1 MSRPHDPHRAS
12 FPLGNPFRRMLP
24 KGSYLSPKLLALL
37 NKYEESLAG
46 RLRELK
52 PKSKDDVCSFSW
64 MISAMGLL
72 SDTHKDIKSLITE
85 LELPVNDWDD
95 KWIDVYLD
103 NSVKFLDI
111 CIAFSSE
118 ISRLSQG
125 KLLLQC
131 VLRNMERKNSS
142 ELSKAK
148 SSIDSWRQHI
158 GGKNPRVENCFPII
172 EKLVESLELPKVKNS
187 AKGKV
192 LMQALYGVRVE
203 TLFICSVFLS
213 AFTGSDK
220 LIDLQV
226 AGTHLWAEAFNDLQ
240 IFVNNE
246 IRCLISS
253 GVSVLKE
260 VQEVDTSVK
269 ALYPM
274 TQAGAGPVLTDTL
287 QSSIT
292 DLGNRVDK
300 LSTRLDLLAKEVDGF
315 FQVLMNGRDAL
326 LGNLRGSS
334 SVLDSPKRHKMEAQ
348 IVNSSGHAKFMCTY
362 KGA

>member
-1 MSRPHDPHRAS
+1 
-12 FPLGNPFRRMLP
+12 MLP

-37 NKYEESLAG
+37 NTYEESLAG
-46 RLRELK
+46 RLRKLK
-52 PKSKDDVCSFSW
+52 PTTKDDVCSLSW

-72 SDTHKDIKSLITE
+72 SHTHKDIKSLIAE
-85 LELPVNDWDD
+85 LDLPVNDWDD

-111 CIAFSSE
+111 CIALSSE

-131 VLRNMERKNSS
+131 VLRNMKRKNSS

-158 GGKNPRVENCFPII
+158 GGKNPRVENCFPIM
-172 EKLVESLELPKVKNS
+172 EKLMESLEMPKVKNS

-240 IFVNNE
+240 TFVNNE
-246 IRCLISS
+246 IRSLISS

-260 VQEVDTSVK
+260 VEEVDTSVK
-269 ALYPM
+269 SLYPVI
-274 TQAGAGPVLTDTL
+274 QAGAEPVLTDTL
-287 QSSIT
+287 QSSVT
-292 DLGNRVDK
+292 DLGNSVDK
-300 LSTRLDLLAKEVDGF
+300 LSAGLDLLAKEVDGF

-334 SVLDSPKRHKMEAQ
+334 SILDSPKKHKMGAQ
-348 IVNSSGHAKFMCTY
+348 LVNSAGHAKFMCTY
-362 KGA
+362 KGV